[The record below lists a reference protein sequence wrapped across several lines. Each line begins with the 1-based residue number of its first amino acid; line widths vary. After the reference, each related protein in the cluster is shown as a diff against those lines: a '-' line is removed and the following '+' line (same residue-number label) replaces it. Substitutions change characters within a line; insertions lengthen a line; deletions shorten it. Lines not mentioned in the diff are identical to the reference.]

1 MLELMLICSS
11 LLSGGV
17 VIEDGSIDGMDLT
30 PYTEH
35 YIPEDADL
43 AVEDIISRAR
53 NFKPFPE
60 LSPNFGLGVEEIWLK
75 VTLKAPAN
83 SSKYILDFPYAPLD
97 YVTVYLERNQMIQ
110 RVVQSGDRVPFSER
124 SIPYRTTNV
133 EISLDTSPTNVW
145 IQIKTESSLQ
155 AQILLFDRNAY
166 GQHMAS
172 ENAGLFF
179 YYGLFLVMLILNL
192 LIYLSLRDRI
202 YLPYILFL
210 FSFVVFQ
217 SSVNGTLFQWVLPGF
232 PRIVNGLLLFSLY
245 TALGA
250 GLYFCQLFTD
260 LKNIAPRLNA
270 FSDLAWKLAAV
281 GAFISLSIP
290 YRFGLAI
297 TVALGCIVPTIAMIS
312 GILSLRS
319 GRREARFYLIAWL
332 AFILGTIIFALKTT
346 GLLPSIF
353 LTNYGMQIGSA
364 LEVILLTLALGDRMR
379 LIIADRDALSDK
391 VTEQTESLKVEVDE
405 RARVEHEF
413 RTSLEEKIVIMNDAT
428 HHLNNPLNHI
438 QQSATLALQVEAPI
452 RENLMQLLSDP
463 SPEAQQ
469 AKSFFEDKLNRLKE
483 ALDTIDGAIE
493 RSAITVEL
501 LQFLAA
507 PPNPEPEQRP
517 VDAIFTYLR
526 RRGIVFTHTSVT
538 SATMTTL
545 PPLVGAFVLEQL
557 LRVFPMPHD
566 GYMLCVEKLPN
577 GTVRI
582 YFEAEDDDQS
592 RLIEAATKSGDVLLR
607 DVNASIEV
615 TTKGF
620 QFLLPD

>member
-155 AQILLFDRNAY
+155 AQMLLFDRNAY

-179 YYGLFLVMLILNL
+179 YYGLFLVMLVLNL

-210 FSFVVFQ
+210 FSFVIFQ
-217 SSVNGTLFQWVLPGF
+217 SSVNG
-232 PRIVNGLLLFSLY
+232 
-245 TALGA
+245 
-250 GLYFCQLFTD
+250 
-260 LKNIAPRLNA
+260 
-270 FSDLAWKLAAV
+270 
-281 GAFISLSIP
+281 
-290 YRFGLAI
+290 
-297 TVALGCIVPTIAMIS
+297 
-312 GILSLRS
+312 
-319 GRREARFYLIAWL
+319 
-332 AFILGTIIFALKTT
+332 
-346 GLLPSIF
+346 
-353 LTNYGMQIGSA
+353 
-364 LEVILLTLALGDRMR
+364 
-379 LIIADRDALSDK
+379 
-391 VTEQTESLKVEVDE
+391 QT
-405 RARVEHEF
+405 
-413 RTSLEEKIVIMNDAT
+413 
-428 HHLNNPLNHI
+428 
-438 QQSATLALQVEAPI
+438 
-452 RENLMQLLSDP
+452 
-463 SPEAQQ
+463 
-469 AKSFFEDKLNRLKE
+469 
-483 ALDTIDGAIE
+483 
-493 RSAITVEL
+493 
-501 LQFLAA
+501 
-507 PPNPEPEQRP
+507 
-517 VDAIFTYLR
+517 
-526 RRGIVFTHTSVT
+526 
-538 SATMTTL
+538 
-545 PPLVGAFVLEQL
+545 
-557 LRVFPMPHD
+557 
-566 GYMLCVEKLPN
+566 
-577 GTVRI
+577 
-582 YFEAEDDDQS
+582 
-592 RLIEAATKSGDVLLR
+592 
-607 DVNASIEV
+607 
-615 TTKGF
+615 
-620 QFLLPD
+620 